1 MNMDV
6 GRLSPPL
13 VEGLVGDVVVIAVL
27 GLVLEEDKF
36 GNGDGEVQLDVERF
50 ATVLAGVLKSNAD
63 PCEACF
69 FGALVVGELCSDG
82 DVEAVCVR
90 HDVLLCFY
98 GGHKADRAK
107 GQCKPKCGGSTQ
119 WKPYFCLGKRS

>member
-13 VEGLVGDVVVIAVL
+13 VEVLVGDLVIAVL
-27 GLVLEEDKF
+27 GLGLEEDKF
-36 GNGDGEVQLDVERF
+36 GDGDGEVQPDVDRF
-50 ATVLAGVLKSNAD
+50 ATVLGGVLKSNAD